1 MTGNRVSG
9 RIATICDDEESQPGD
24 LAKVVLWGTKE
35 LGKPFV
41 RICEVHVE
49 EDGSF
54 SQQVDGQYRF
64 FKVSIEPR
72 TGELLR

>member
-1 MTGNRVSG
+1 MSG

-72 TGELLR
+72 VLLR